1 MPRSHKTLSPPTTAP
16 ALRSTIVLT
25 SHTWRERLTQELV
38 ATAGLG
44 QDQARLVAVR
54 VLKGLIKG
62 HEGAPEADGHETGGD
77 S

>member
-1 MPRSHKTLSPPTTAP
+1 MPRKSASQSTPEP
-16 ALRSTIVLT
+16 RSTMIWT

-44 QDQARLVAVR
+44 HDQARLVAVR
-54 VLKGLIKG
+54 VLKGLIRG
-62 HEGAPEADGHETGGD
+62 HETAPEADGHESEVD